1 MNESHWQQK
10 ENKYF
15 FYLIRLRF
23 TVDSKLQL
31 YHEMS
36 LRYCKKSVLSAND
49 VKLT

>member
-1 MNESHWQQK
+1 MNESNRK
-10 ENKYF
+10 KTNIF

-23 TVDSKLQL
+23 TVDSELQL

-36 LRYCKKSVLSAND
+36 LRYYKKSVLSAND